1 MRFWLTAALAAAAPL
16 GAVAAPDAHAETL
29 PQALTAAYQSNP
41 TLQAARAQARSADE
55 GMVQARSGFLPR
67 VTANGTYAE
76 RTVKSRTETAPG
88 VIASAK
94 SAFEPTTTY
103 GVQAVQPL
111 FTGGRLIAQTRQA
124 SASIE
129 LNQAALRS
137 TEQGVLL
144 QAIAAYVDVRRDE
157 ESVRI
162 QTNNAEVLT
171 RQLQAAKD
179 RFQVGEITRTDVAQA
194 EARLAG
200 AEAGLA
206 AARSVLEASRARYA
220 EIIGKP
226 PETLE
231 APPPAPTLPE
241 SLDAARDEAIA
252 ANPDLQRLMQAEKI
266 ARAQVAVQVSTL
278 LPQVSVVGT
287 YQRQRDELRTGTN
300 IEQDVNAAT
309 AQVSI
314 PLFEAGFGRSTV
326 RQAKQDLQ
334 QARAQ
339 TEGVRRQVVSDVT
352 AAWNDVLAT
361 KRVIAAS
368 REQERAAALALEGAE
383 QELQVGLRTTLDVLD
398 AQQEVLN
405 AQLAVVRA
413 ERDGYVAAHALLQA
427 MGKLDPQVVGVN
439 GPLYDPDKHRRSVLF
454 RF

>member
-16 GAVAAPDAHAETL
+16 GAVAVSDAQADTL
-29 PQALTAAYQSNP
+29 PQALTSAYQSNP

-67 VTANGTYAE
+67 VTANGSYTD
-76 RTVKSRTETAPG
+76 RTVKTRTEVAPG
-88 VIASAK
+88 TVVGSKTSLEPSA
-94 SAFEPTTTY
+94 Y
-103 GVQAVQPL
+103 GVQAVQPV

-124 SASIE
+124 AASIE
-129 LNQAALRS
+129 LNQAALRA

-162 QTNNAEVLT
+162 QTNNAEVLS
-171 RQLQAAKD
+171 RQLQAARD

-206 AARSVLEASRARYA
+206 AARSTLEASRAAYA
-220 EIIGKP
+220 AIIGKA

-241 SLDAARDEAIA
+241 TLDAAREEAIA
-252 ANPDLQRLMQAEKI
+252 ANPQLQRLMQAEKI
-266 ARAQVAVQVSTL
+266 AREQVRVQVSTL
-278 LPQVSVVGT
+278 LPQVSVVGS
-287 YQRQRDELRTGTN
+287 YQRQNDSIARGV
-300 IEQDVNAAT
+300 EQDVNAAT

-339 TEGVRRQVVSDVT
+339 TEAVRRQVISDVT
-352 AAWNDVLAT
+352 AAWNDVQAT
-361 KRVIAAS
+361 KRVITAS
-368 REQERAAALALEGAE
+368 REQERAAALALEGTE

-405 AQLAVVRA
+405 AQLAVARA
-413 ERDGYVAAHALLQA
+413 ERDAYVAAHALLQA

-439 GPLYDPDKHRRSVLF
+439 GPLYDADKHRRSVLY